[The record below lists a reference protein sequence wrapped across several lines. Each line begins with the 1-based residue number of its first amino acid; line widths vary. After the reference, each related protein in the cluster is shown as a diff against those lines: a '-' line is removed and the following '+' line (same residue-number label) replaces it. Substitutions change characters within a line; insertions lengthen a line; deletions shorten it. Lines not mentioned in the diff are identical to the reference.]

1 MNLSQKKIAIVGLG
15 YVGLPLA
22 LAFSK
27 KFKVIGFDLDKKRIM
42 ELSSFYDSSK
52 EVSKKDLKD
61 SKIKLTYLQEDL
73 KKANVY
79 IVTVPTPVDE
89 NNEPNLIHL
98 ENASELIGSYLK
110 KGDLVIFESTVYPG
124 ATEEFCIPILQKKS
138 KLVLNKDFHCG
149 YSPERINPGDQK
161 HKIGDIL
168 KLTSG
173 SDEIALE
180 MVDALYKKIIKAG
193 TFKTNNIKIAEAAKV
208 IENTQRDLNIALV
221 NELSLIFN
229 RLDIDTNKVL
239 EAAAT
244 KWNFIKFTPGLVGG
258 HCIGIDPYYL
268 TYIAQKTGYTPEVI
282 LAGRNINNKMSQYVS
297 NETIKL
303 MEKKGIGISQSRIL
317 VLGASF
323 KENCTDIRNS
333 KVVDLVKSLE
343 NNKIAVSCYD
353 PLVTTEDKKKID
365 LSWIESLNE
374 SIKFDAIILAVPH
387 DILMKDINDIL
398 NLKKN
403 TSVVFDIKGV
413 LPEALVDGRL

>member
-1 MNLSQKKIAIVGLG
+1 MNLSQKKIAIIGLG

-27 KFKVIGFDLDKKRIM
+27 KFKVIGFDLDKKRII

-193 TFKTNNIKIAEAAKV
+193 TFKTNSIKIAEAAKV

-333 KVVDLVKSLE
+333 KVVDLVKSFE

-387 DILMKDINDIL
+387 DILMKDINHIL

-413 LPEALVDGRL
+413 LPEAIVDGRL